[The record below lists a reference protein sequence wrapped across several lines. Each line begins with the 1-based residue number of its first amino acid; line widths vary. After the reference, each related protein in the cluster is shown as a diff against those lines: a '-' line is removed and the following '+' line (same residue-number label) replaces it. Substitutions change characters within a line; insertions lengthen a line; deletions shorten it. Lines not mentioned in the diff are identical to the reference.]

1 MSYEI
6 TKAYLQEIGERV
18 KQIQK
23 LAALTNFE
31 IATLL
36 GISEI
41 QYDKLLRGVSMITED
56 KFLRLHRELGVSLD
70 FLFTGYERE
79 GKFISGEGKIL
90 TDVEFYIFS
99 NEIANYVKQLPL
111 ERKKQKMMEM
121 VIMFHKIF
129 ETI

>member
-1 MSYEI
+1 MRRRHNGKKKYWI
-6 TKAYLQEIGERV
+6 IGV
-18 KQIQK
+18 
-23 LAALTNFE
+23 
-31 IATLL
+31 
-36 GISEI
+36 
-41 QYDKLLRGVSMITED
+41 
-56 KFLRLHRELGVSLD
+56 
-70 FLFTGYERE
+70 GYERE

>member
-1 MSYEI
+1 
-6 TKAYLQEIGERV
+6 
-18 KQIQK
+18 
-23 LAALTNFE
+23 
-31 IATLL
+31 
-36 GISEI
+36 
-41 QYDKLLRGVSMITED
+41 MITED
-56 KFLRLHRELGVSLD
+56 KILRLHRELGVSLD